1 MPIYLALV
9 PGVELAPVSL
19 TPPEVFV
26 LPPWEDWFIWGLC
39 VLVGFFGARAI
50 GVPFGEILG
59 PMILCATIYIFVIV
73 TVTLAPFV
81 TIATQIVIGTSIGTQ
96 LAQLRRR
103 HVLRTVITS
112 MGTTI
117 VTLAGALIIAE
128 LMAPLLG
135 MDPLSLLLAL
145 VPGGLVEM
153 GLISVALD
161 ADTAFIST
169 MHKRRIMLIAVNAPL
184 LFGLVGRRLPWTYRH
199 SPKIADKPDSR
210 SG

>member
-19 TPPEVFV
+19 TPPAVFV

-50 GVPFGEILG
+50 RIPFGEILG
-59 PMILCATIYIFVIV
+59 PMILCATVYIFEIV
-73 TVTLAPFV
+73 TVTLPPFV
-81 TIATQIVIGTSIGTQ
+81 TIAAQIVIGTQ
-96 LAQLRRR
+96 FAQLRGR
-103 HVLRTVITS
+103 HDLRTVITA

-117 VTLAGALIIAE
+117 VMLAGALIIAE

-153 GLISVALD
+153 GLIAVALD
-161 ADTAFIST
+161 ADTAFISA
-169 MHKRRIMLIAVNAPL
+169 MHTWRIMLIAVSAPL
-184 LFGLVGRRLPWTYRH
+184 LFRLVGRRLPWTYRH
-199 SPKIADKPDSR
+199 SPKSADKPDSR